1 MKSIR
6 IKLVVTVATLFI
18 IALSLLAG
26 LNYWQAKKILIQDV
40 ETELARTA
48 QSRSQETASWLDRIR
63 SEIAG
68 LARSPVITAGKK
80 EEVVS
85 YLAAELNNAK
95 IYESLIWI
103 DSSGNYFDFK
113 GETGTLADRGYFQQS
128 IKGETI
134 ISNPVISKKT
144 NKPIVIISLPIRN
157 ENRIIGVLAAAIN
170 IEAVEKLILG
180 VKVGETGYAY
190 VIQSDG
196 LIIFHPNQEI
206 VLKFS
211 SLTDP
216 NATPALQL
224 ATEKMTR
231 GEQGIVNYEYL
242 GVNKYLAYAPIQG
255 TGWSLGVNVP
265 VSEITAK
272 LNSFTWISLAISIV
286 VLILAI
292 LVVLFTATWICKP
305 LKALETA
312 ANGIAEGDLTV
323 TNMDVHSGDELEH
336 LSHIFEIMAGNLRSL
351 VQQINNSA
359 EQVAA
364 SSQQLTANAEQ
375 SAQVAGQVAV
385 SVTETAQGVD
395 CQVASVDNAL
405 QLVEAIA
412 ATAQQE
418 AGKTEASLAIADQA
432 VAAAATGN
440 KAVDIAVSQMNHI
453 RDTVESSAR
462 VVADLGEQS
471 KEIGQIVAT
480 ISGIAAQT
488 NLLAL
493 NAAIEA
499 ARAGEQGRGFAVV
512 AEEVRRLAEQ
522 SQEAAKQIAALIS
535 DIQGKTEQ
543 AVIAMAAGT
552 QEVRHGSEV
561 VDQAG
566 QSFLAI
572 DKHIQAVADIAR
584 GTAGGMKQLVGS
596 SRQVVESIR
605 GIEQISREISSQTQ
619 TISAAS
625 EEQSASME
633 EIAASSQ
640 HLAQLA
646 EQLQNAVNRF
656 KL

>member
-48 QSRSQETASWLDRIR
+48 QNRSQETAGWLDRVR

-68 LARSPVITAGKK
+68 LARSPVITGGKK
-80 EEVVS
+80 EDAVS

-113 GETGTLADRGYFQQS
+113 GETGSLADREYFQRS

-134 ISNPVISKKT
+134 ISNPVMSKKT

-190 VIQSDG
+190 VIQGDG

-206 VLKFS
+206 VRKFS

-216 NATPALQL
+216 NATPALQQ

-231 GEQGIVNYEYL
+231 SEQGLVSYEYL

-265 VSEITAK
+265 VNEITAK
-272 LNSFTWISLAISIV
+272 LNSFTWISLAISIA
-286 VLILAI
+286 VLLLAI
-292 LVVLFTATWICKP
+292 LVVLFTATWLCRP
-305 LKALETA
+305 LKALEAA

-323 TNMDVHSGDELEH
+323 TNIEVHSGDELEQ
-336 LSHIFEIMAGNLRSL
+336 LSHIFEAMVGNLRSL
-351 VQQINNSA
+351 VQQINHSA

-375 SAQVAGQVAV
+375 SAQVAGQVAA
-385 SVTETAQGVD
+385 SVTDTAQGVD
-395 CQVASVDNAL
+395 CQVATVDNAL

-412 ATAQQE
+412 ATARQE

-440 KAVDIAVSQMNHI
+440 KAVDTVVSQMNHI

-522 SQEAAKQIAALIS
+522 SQEAAKQIAALIG

-543 AVIAMAAGT
+543 AVLAMAAGT

-572 DKHIQAVADIAR
+572 DRHIQAVADITR

-646 EQLQNAVNRF
+646 EQLQHAVNRF